1 MKHEAFKKLIKR
13 YESITLDRIKKVF
26 KIVINKN
33 EDLDKD
39 EALERVANRLTGF
52 GSVEKCTLCKE
63 VEENCSKCSWS
74 ILLEFPD
81 KYCCFKSKAKITY
94 DKIEHAQTPKQL
106 LKAFKERA
114 KYMRSVLNNKQGD
127 LVWEW
132 KSS

>member
-39 EALERVANRLTGF
+39 EALERVAHRLTGF
-52 GSVEKCTLCKE
+52 GSVKTCKLCKE
-63 VEENCSKCSWS
+63 VEENCNKCSWS
-74 ILLEFPD
+74 ILLESTEN
-81 KYCCFKSKAKITY
+81 YCCFKGKATITC

-114 KYMRSVLNNKQGD
+114 KYMRSVLNNKTGD
-127 LVWEW
+127 LV
-132 KSS
+132 